1 MTPDEARVLA
11 LGKYPEADDFQFLPS
26 DPCAVCGGVLGIT
39 YAHGMHAE
47 CTSELWLGSRDRG
60 IDRARQFLSTEC
72 GVAPSPLNLWGA
84 AWTKHQLG
92 LHPTIEGI
100 NKALKD
106 RRQILASRNPARAD
120 AMAAT
125 NAQRDAYT
133 RALLGRGGHLRN
145 AGVISPPRNTPF
157 CPLTP
162 HEIQAGGAIIVPKV
176 SRVGNY
182 YEMVYR
188 PDGSRV
194 STRFILGMGDTLELH
209 TAVYGP
215 VGSGEVCAIDFDDPQ
230 VAVNAPAAYG
240 FEKEELEAARYSAL
254 DPMDELSRADHIRLQ
269 LLAAEKEGPMTTTPP
284 EKEETMPTPAPS
296 TLSVARANF
305 KKAAI
310 NAPLITMNQELA
322 GLVITMGKDKFPWL
336 DTPKARAALENVTPL
351 MLHEMAVTFPNLF
364 PKNSAPRFAALAALA
379 SEHAMTDAMQL
390 VLAEFMPMV
399 KAFIAVAATAL
410 EALPDEVKEELDAQ
424 KPAAALEAPAE
435 NTKRGAAAAAAA
447 AVATAKAL

>member
-1 MTPDEARVLA
+1 MT
-11 LGKYPEADDFQFLPS
+11 
-26 DPCAVCGGVLGIT
+26 
-39 YAHGMHAE
+39 
-47 CTSELWLGSRDRG
+47 
-60 IDRARQFLSTEC
+60 
-72 GVAPSPLNLWGA
+72 
-84 AWTKHQLG
+84 
-92 LHPTIEGI
+92 
-100 NKALKD
+100 
-106 RRQILASRNPARAD
+106 
-120 AMAAT
+120 
-125 NAQRDAYT
+125 
-133 RALLGRGGHLRN
+133 
-145 AGVISPPRNTPF
+145 
-157 CPLTP
+157 
-162 HEIQAGGAIIVPKV
+162 
-176 SRVGNY
+176 
-182 YEMVYR
+182 
-188 PDGSRV
+188 
-194 STRFILGMGDTLELH
+194 
-209 TAVYGP
+209 
-215 VGSGEVCAIDFDDPQ
+215 
-230 VAVNAPAAYG
+230 
-240 FEKEELEAARYSAL
+240 
-254 DPMDELSRADHIRLQ
+254 
-269 LLAAEKEGPMTTTPP
+269 
-284 EKEETMPTPAPS
+284 TPAPS